1 MTKPLDGIRVL
12 DLTTVVVGPS
22 CTLRLADHGAEIIK
36 LESPEGDMLR
46 TLGGPSPS
54 GHGSGKYLHFNRRK
68 RSICLDL
75 KQAPARD
82 AARRVLGQCD
92 VLVSNIRPSALTR
105 LGLDADATRA
115 ADPRLVHCSI
125 TGFGP
130 GGPYRGRPAYD
141 TVLQGAAGVAG
152 LSLKRDG
159 TPRYAPLLLC
169 DHVVGE
175 ITAGAIIAA
184 LFQRERTGIGCALE
198 IPMHETMAA
207 FVMQEHLG
215 PATFTPPLGPAG
227 DARVLDPSNH
237 PLATSDGWI
246 SVTSNSDA
254 QVRGL
259 LIAIGREDLIDD
271 PRFRSVADRFRHAR
285 EWFAFRADALRAR
298 PSAYWL
304 DALTRADVPAMP
316 CHTLESLPDDPHLS
330 AVGLLVDEIHP
341 EEGNIRSIRPT
352 ILRDGV
358 VDTPGQPAQP
368 SGAETRAILTE
379 AGFTAAEISALI
391 SSGAAREA
399 PQQETPR

>member
-1 MTKPLDGIRVL
+1 MSKLPLNAIRVL

-36 LESPEGDMLR
+36 LESPEGDLLR

-75 KQAPARD
+75 KHP
-82 AARRVLGQCD
+82 AARHAALRILQGCD
-92 VLVSNIRPSALTR
+92 VFVSNIRPESLAR
-105 LGLDADATRA
+105 LGLDAAATRA
-115 ADPRLVHCSI
+115 THPRLIHCSI

-141 TVLQGAAGVAG
+141 TVLQGASGVAG
-152 LSLKRDG
+152 LSLRRDG
-159 TPRYAPLLLC
+159 VARYAPLLLC

-184 LFQRERTGIGCALE
+184 LFQRERSGLGSAIE
-198 IPMHETMAA
+198 VPMHETMAA
-207 FVMQEHLG
+207 FVMAEHLG

-227 DARVLDPSNH
+227 DARVLDPANH

-246 SVTSNSDA
+246 SVTSNTDA

-259 LIAIGREDLIDD
+259 LTAIGREDLIDD
-271 PRFRSVADRFRHAR
+271 PRFRTVADRFRNAR
-285 EWFAFRADALRAR
+285 DWFAFRADALRDH

-304 DALTRADVPAMP
+304 EVLANADVPAMP
-316 CHTLESLPDDPHLS
+316 CHTLESLPDDPHLA
-330 AVGLLVDEIHP
+330 AVDLLVPEIHP
-341 EEGNIRSIRPT
+341 EEGKIRSLRPT
-352 ILRDGV
+352 IIHDGLI
-358 VDTPGQPAQP
+358 DEPGPPAQAN
-368 SGAETRAILTE
+368 GAETRAILAE
-379 AGFTAAEISALI
+379 AGFAPAEIADLLAT
-391 SSGAAREA
+391 GAAREA
-399 PQQETPR
+399 A